1 MKIILKENADI
12 KETMITIECFQK
24 DEDIQKIIDYL
35 SQFYQTIT
43 CKKEK
48 NIYQVYIKDIYYI
61 ETVDEKTF
69 IYKQNEIYESTYKL
83 YELESLLKD
92 HDFIRISK
100 SCLLNLRYLQ
110 SVRVLSYGKY
120 EATLINHEKL
130 IISRKY
136 MPDFKKAF
144 GL

>member
-1 MKIILKENADI
+1 MKIILKENVDI
-12 KETMITIECFQK
+12 KETVITIECFQNDK
-24 DEDIQKIIDYL
+24 DIQKIIDYL
-35 SQFYQTIT
+35 SQFYQTII

-48 NIYQVYIKDIYYI
+48 DLHHVYIKDIYYI

-69 IYKQNEIYESTYKL
+69 IYQANDIYECTYKL
-83 YELESLLKD
+83 YELESLLKE

-100 SCLLNLRYLQ
+100 SCLLNLGYLQ
-110 SVRVLSYGKY
+110 SIRVLSYGKY
-120 EATLINHEKL
+120 EATMVNHEKL